1 MSEQTSFVS
10 HLIELRTRLIRC
22 FLAITV
28 IFLLLVGFSAQIYH
42 AVATPLMDLLPQQ
55 STMIATEIAAPF
67 LTPFKLTLI
76 VAIYLAM
83 PYVLYQGWMFISPGL
98 YEQEKHVTLPVFIA
112 SVILFYAGTLFALYV
127 VSPLL
132 YAFFNA
138 IAPEGVVV
146 MPDITRFLD
155 FIIKLAFGFGI
166 AFEVPVITF
175 MSVKSGLV
183 SVTTLREKRPYIIVA
198 AFVFGMLLTPPDVI
212 SQLLL
217 ALPILLLFEVAL
229 FLSGRISTKDQG

>member
-1 MSEQTSFVS
+1 MPEQISFVS
-10 HLIELRTRLIRC
+10 HLTELRTRLIRC
-22 FLAITV
+22 VLAIV
-28 IFLLLVGFSAQIYH
+28 IVFVLLVGFSAQIYH

-55 STMIATEIAAPF
+55 STMIATEVAAPF
-67 LTPFKLTLI
+67 LTPFKLTLF

-83 PYVLYQGWMFISPGL
+83 PFILFQGWMFVSPGL
-98 YEQEKHVTLPVFIA
+98 YDQEKHVALPVFIA
-112 SVILFYAGTLFALYV
+112 SVVLFYAGTLFALYV

-138 IAPEGVVV
+138 TAPEGVLV
-146 MPDITRFLD
+146 MPDISRFLD

-175 MSVKSGLV
+175 MSVKTGLV
-183 SVTTLREKRPYIIVA
+183 NVQTLREKRPYIIVA

-217 ALPILLLFEVAL
+217 AIPILLLFEIAL
-229 FLSGRISTKDQG
+229 FLSARTLDNNR

>member
-1 MSEQTSFVS
+1 MPEQTTFVS
-10 HLIELRTRLIRC
+10 HLTELRTRLIRC
-22 FLAITV
+22 VLAIV
-28 IFLLLVGFSAQIYH
+28 IVFLLLAGFSAQIYH
-42 AVATPLMDLLPQQ
+42 AVATPLMDMLPQQ
-55 STMIATEIAAPF
+55 STMIATEVAAPF
-67 LTPFKLTLI
+67 LTPFKLTLF

-83 PYVLYQGWMFISPGL
+83 PFILFQGWMFVSPGL
-98 YEQEKHVTLPVFIA
+98 YDQEKHVALPVFIA
-112 SVILFYAGTLFALYV
+112 SVVLFYAGTLFALYV

-138 IAPEGVVV
+138 TAPDGVVI
-146 MPDITRFLD
+146 MPDISRFLD

-175 MSVKSGLV
+175 MSVKTGLV
-183 SVTTLREKRPYIIVA
+183 NVQTLREKRPYIIIA

-217 ALPILLLFEVAL
+217 AVPILLLFEIAL
-229 FLSGRISTKDQG
+229 FLSARTLDNNQ